1 MARKKPTKKAKAGN
15 EGPDFSYLGSKD
27 ESPDE
32 RTVESRKRL
41 RAMMEEQVEE
51 FLAKGGKIQ
60 KIPSNVVADPPK
72 KPESNY
78 GNRPI

>member
-1 MARKKPTKKAKAGN
+1 MARKKPTRKAGS
-15 EGPDFSYLGSKD
+15 EGPDFSYLGSRD
-27 ESPDE
+27 ESPEE

-41 RAMMEEQVEE
+41 REKMEKEIEE
-51 FLAKGGKIQ
+51 YLAKGGKIEQ
-60 KIPSNVVADPPK
+60 VPSNIISDPPK

>member
-1 MARKKPTKKAKAGN
+1 MARKKPTRKAGS
-15 EGPDFSYLGSKD
+15 EGPDFSYLGSRE
-27 ESPDE
+27 ESPEE

-41 RAMMEEQVEE
+41 RAQMEKQIEE
-51 FLAKGGKIQ
+51 YLARGGKIEQ
-60 KIPSNVVADPPK
+60 VPSNIISDPPK

>member
-1 MARKKPTKKAKAGN
+1 MARKKPTRKAGSD
-15 EGPDFSYLGSKD
+15 GPDFSYLGSRD
-27 ESPDE
+27 ESPEE

-41 RAMMEEQVEE
+41 RAKMEKEIEE
-51 FLAKGGKIQ
+51 YLAKGGKIEQ
-60 KIPSNVVADPPK
+60 VPSNIISDPPK

>member
-1 MARKKPTKKAKAGN
+1 MARKKPTRKPGSN
-15 EGPDFSYLGSKD
+15 GPDFSYLGSRD
-27 ESPDE
+27 EPPEE

-41 RAMMEEQVEE
+41 RETMDKQIEDY
-51 FLAKGGKIQ
+51 LAKGGTIEQ
-60 KIPSNVVADPPK
+60 VPSNVVSSPPQ

>member
-1 MARKKPTKKAKAGN
+1 MARKKPTRKTGS
-15 EGPDFSYLGSKD
+15 EGPDFSYLGSRD

-41 RAMMEEQVEE
+41 RAVMDKQIEEY
-51 FLAKGGKIQ
+51 LAKGGEIEQ
-60 KIPSNVVADPPK
+60 VPSNIISDPPK
-72 KPESNY
+72 KPASNY

>member
-1 MARKKPTKKAKAGN
+1 MARKKPTRKAGN
-15 EGPDFSYLGSKD
+15 DGPDFSYLGSRD
-27 ESPDE
+27 ESPEE

-41 RAMMEEQVEE
+41 RAKMEKEIEE
-51 FLAKGGKIQ
+51 YLAKGGKIEQ
-60 KIPSNVVADPPK
+60 VPSNIISDPPK